1 MSFMHGSEVRGR
13 NEVAGTR
20 EGLGSFNP
28 DARIER
34 PREEAGRSASAFSPD
49 KRVEVYDGGRY
60 GDVFEGGRGDRI
72 EVNHIPPFEVNGLS
86 FRDGP
91 TISMDKADHRIM
103 SSTGNSKEARAHR
116 AKQGELIEAGDFK
129 GAVKMDIDDIRNKC
143 GDKYDNALH
152 KMLDYMEE
160 QGYISNQKGLME

>member
-13 NEVAGTR
+13 NEVAGAR
-20 EGLGSFNP
+20 EGSESFNP

-34 PREEAGRSASAFSPD
+34 SRGEVSEGASTFSPD
-49 KRVEVYDGGRY
+49 KRVEVYHGGRY
-60 GDVFEGGRGDRI
+60 GDVFKGGRGDRI

-103 SSTGNSKEARAHR
+103 SSTGNSKEARKHR
-116 AKQGELIEAGDFK
+116 AKQRELVEVGDFE
-129 GAVKMDIDDIRNKC
+129 GAVKMDIDDIHDKC
-143 GDKYDNALH
+143 GDKYDDALRE
-152 KMLDYMEE
+152 MLDYMEE
-160 QGYISNQKGLME
+160 RGYISDQKGLME